1 MLGVDIPMKIPISLW
16 LKTASFTLQS
26 DDSFIIELL
35 VINSETVKKI
45 NFIFKQNIKL
55 CCTK

>member
-1 MLGVDIPMKIPISLW
+1 MLGDIPMKIAILKW

-35 VINSETVKKI
+35 VINSETVKII
-45 NFIFKQNIKL
+45 NFILNQNIKL